1 MRGKNEYDENE
12 GSADEMRGG
21 EETEE
26 EEDKEQGFL

>member
-12 GSADEMRGG
+12 ESADEMRGG

-26 EEDKEQGFL
+26 EEDEERGFL